1 VVAFFT
7 QLAAMTPTEEVA
19 RIFRAIRNEELGR
32 LRQLEEIYDDEILLE
47 G

>member
-1 VVAFFT
+1 VVDFFNSLT
-7 QLAAMTPTEEVA
+7 VMTPQEEVQG
-19 RIFRAIRNEELGR
+19 IFRAIRNEEASR